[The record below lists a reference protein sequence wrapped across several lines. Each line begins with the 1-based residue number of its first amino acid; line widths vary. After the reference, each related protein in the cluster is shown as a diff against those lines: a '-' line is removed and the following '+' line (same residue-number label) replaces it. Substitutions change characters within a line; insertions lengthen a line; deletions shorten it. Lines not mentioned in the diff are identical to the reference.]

1 VSHPLRTIR
10 VRKSPPPPTGRRQ
23 ESPQG
28 DGNQSSHGCQA
39 HRESPVSC
47 EAPSVNAALRGSPGG
62 GSVGAATGLAGER
75 RAGGGQRAE
84 KSGTSSFFILI
95 SLLSSP
101 LCLLPPYH
109 DTDFHDTCSAMETLT
124 PADATAHKRKRSP
137 SESVPPS
144 TAPPAKVSKAGSGN
158 ALSINYLARQAQ
170 DDLPLL
176 NKEDTIP
183 NLLQLLSA
191 YSSVLDRHESLA
203 SNLGA
208 RPLGPI
214 LIKRFER
221 CFDAPPKVVASH
233 HKGAATGAEESGH
246 QITWLEVIEFA
257 RSHPGQFTLSTF
269 SEGKRVCQFYYPQ
282 KQFRVQISEE
292 DFLFINSGR
301 CQELIPPLPI
311 WEDEEKEVGT
321 CDVLEAKLKE
331 LTNLADMVAART
343 RQLSHRLK
351 GRRAAILERRA
362 DGGSGTP
369 AKIGAQQTTTA
380 PTLASSS
387 GFVPVNSSLEK
398 AGSEIDTSTGSFA
411 AVRSELLKHFES
423 LPQNHSNPR
432 PQSRHHST
440 TAHADHFL
448 PLVAKHAENLPTRDD
463 AASTNSSLSP
473 VPPNLPTEPL
483 SFYVADSTPNAQHS
497 RAPTTGQHG
506 PPIGGQ
512 TFTLGSTP
520 LKHNFSR
527 PLPPALESS
536 QPFRPLCQAHM
547 DGLPRGHRVLPP
559 CDRCRRL
566 RMDCVKNLTSC
577 GGCTKKHARCHW
589 RDVSREELG
598 DLDHLM
604 DSMEQ
609 ATASYGGGATNGYVN
624 GDAVYDDLYESDDDD
639 SNPLEDLEALGEK
652 EEQREKELAERA
664 REDEEGL
671 RSARELARQ
680 GREASTYA
688 LEEPQAGTA
697 TRAEGGD
704 DVELLTP
711 NAPDTSR
718 AGSVILNAVQEPPAH
733 VYMSAHDQTMQQDEL
748 KGAMDV
754 SASSTTPA
762 SNTLDVLKE
771 DLSSAVDSNTPSAPS
786 SAFVPLPSQSKTESL
801 PYGTLPSNLDTPS
814 YGGFHPV
821 NGSHVGAAWR
831 MN

>member
-1 VSHPLRTIR
+1 
-10 VRKSPPPPTGRRQ
+10 
-23 ESPQG
+23 
-28 DGNQSSHGCQA
+28 
-39 HRESPVSC
+39 
-47 EAPSVNAALRGSPGG
+47 
-62 GSVGAATGLAGER
+62 
-75 RAGGGQRAE
+75 
-84 KSGTSSFFILI
+84 
-95 SLLSSP
+95 
-101 LCLLPPYH
+101 
-109 DTDFHDTCSAMETLT
+109 METVI
-124 PADATAHKRKRSP
+124 PVDATAGKRKRSP

-144 TAPPAKVSKAGSGN
+144 TAPPAKA
-158 ALSINYLARQAQ
+158 AATLSASTTWLGKHRTIFRCSTRKIPYRICYSYSARIAVCSTGTSRWPRTLAR
-170 DDLPLL
+170 DLSVPSSS
-176 NKEDTIP
+176 
-183 NLLQLLSA
+183 SA
-191 YSSVLDRHESLA
+191 SSDALTL
-203 SNLGA
+203 
-208 RPLGPI
+208 RPRSWLPTTRVQRPA
-214 LIKRFER
+214 LRS
-221 CFDAPPKVVASH
+221 PV
-233 HKGAATGAEESGH
+233 H

-398 AGSEIDTSTGSFA
+398 AGGDIDTSTGSFA

-423 LPQNHSNPR
+423 LPQNHANPR
-432 PQSRHHST
+432 PHSRHHST
-440 TAHADHFL
+440 TAHADHHL
-448 PLVAKHAENLPTRDD
+448 PLVTKHAENLHPRDE
-463 AASTNSSLSP
+463 AASSNSSLSP

-483 SFYVADSTPNAQHS
+483 SFYVTDSIPNAQNS

-506 PPIGGQ
+506 PSTGGQ

-604 DSMEQ
+604 DSMEN
-609 ATASYGGGATNGYVN
+609 ATTSYSGGAANGYVN

-664 REDEEGL
+664 KEDEEGL
-671 RSARELARQ
+671 RNARELARQ
-680 GREASTYA
+680 GGETSTYA
-688 LEEPQAGTA
+688 LEERQDGTA
-697 TRAEGGD
+697 TRTEGGD
-704 DVELLTP
+704 DVGLLTP

-718 AGSVILNAVQEPPAH
+718 AGSVILNAVQELPAH
-733 VYMSAHDQTMQQDEL
+733 HYMGAYDQSIQHDEL
-748 KGAMDV
+748 KPATDV
-754 SASSTTPA
+754 PASSTTPA
-762 SNTLDVLKE
+762 SNALDVLKDDSSGTAE
-771 DLSSAVDSNTPSAPS
+771 LDQTSALSAGL
-786 SAFVPLPSQSKTESL
+786 VPLPPQTKTESL
-801 PYGTLPSNLDTPS
+801 PYGTLPSSINVPS

-821 NGSHVGAAWR
+821 NGSQMGAAWR
-831 MN
+831 TS

>member
-1 VSHPLRTIR
+1 
-10 VRKSPPPPTGRRQ
+10 
-23 ESPQG
+23 
-28 DGNQSSHGCQA
+28 
-39 HRESPVSC
+39 
-47 EAPSVNAALRGSPGG
+47 
-62 GSVGAATGLAGER
+62 
-75 RAGGGQRAE
+75 
-84 KSGTSSFFILI
+84 
-95 SLLSSP
+95 
-101 LCLLPPYH
+101 
-109 DTDFHDTCSAMETLT
+109 METVI
-124 PADATAHKRKRSP
+124 PVDATAGKRKRSP

-144 TAPPAKVSKAGSGN
+144 TAPPAKVSKSGSGN

-233 HKGAATGAEESGH
+233 HKGATTSAEESGH

-398 AGSEIDTSTGSFA
+398 AGGDIDTSTGSFA

-423 LPQNHSNPR
+423 LPQNHANPR
-432 PQSRHHST
+432 PHSRHHST
-440 TAHADHFL
+440 TAHADHHL
-448 PLVAKHAENLPTRDD
+448 PLVTKHAENLHPRDE
-463 AASTNSSLSP
+463 AASSNSSLSP

-483 SFYVADSTPNAQHS
+483 SFYVTDSIPNAQNS

-506 PPIGGQ
+506 PSTGGQ

-604 DSMEQ
+604 DSMEN
-609 ATASYGGGATNGYVN
+609 ATTSYSGGAANGYVN

-664 REDEEGL
+664 KEDEEGL
-671 RSARELARQ
+671 RNARELARQ
-680 GREASTYA
+680 GGETSTYA
-688 LEEPQAGTA
+688 LEERQDGTA
-697 TRAEGGD
+697 TRTEGGD
-704 DVELLTP
+704 DVGLLTP

-718 AGSVILNAVQEPPAH
+718 AGSVILNAVQELPAH
-733 VYMSAHDQTMQQDEL
+733 HYMGAYDQSIQHDEL
-748 KGAMDV
+748 KPATDV
-754 SASSTTPA
+754 PASSTTPA
-762 SNTLDVLKE
+762 SNALDVLKDDSSGTAE
-771 DLSSAVDSNTPSAPS
+771 LDQTSALSAGL
-786 SAFVPLPSQSKTESL
+786 VPLPPQTKTESL
-801 PYGTLPSNLDTPS
+801 PYGTLPSSINVPS

-821 NGSHVGAAWR
+821 NGSQMGAAWR
-831 MN
+831 TS

>member
-1 VSHPLRTIR
+1 
-10 VRKSPPPPTGRRQ
+10 
-23 ESPQG
+23 
-28 DGNQSSHGCQA
+28 
-39 HRESPVSC
+39 
-47 EAPSVNAALRGSPGG
+47 
-62 GSVGAATGLAGER
+62 
-75 RAGGGQRAE
+75 
-84 KSGTSSFFILI
+84 
-95 SLLSSP
+95 
-101 LCLLPPYH
+101 
-109 DTDFHDTCSAMETLT
+109 METVI
-124 PADATAHKRKRSP
+124 PVDATAGKRKRSP

-233 HKGAATGAEESGH
+233 HKGAATSAEESGH

-257 RSHPGQFTLSTF
+257 RSHPSQFTLSTF

-398 AGSEIDTSTGSFA
+398 AGGDIDTSTGSFA

-423 LPQNHSNPR
+423 LPQNHANPR
-432 PQSRHHST
+432 PHSRHHST
-440 TAHADHFL
+440 TAHADHHL
-448 PLVAKHAENLPTRDD
+448 PLVTKHAENLHPRDE
-463 AASTNSSLSP
+463 AASSNSSLSP

-483 SFYVADSTPNAQHS
+483 SFYVTDSIPNAHNS

-506 PPIGGQ
+506 PPTGGQ

-604 DSMEQ
+604 DSMEN
-609 ATASYGGGATNGYVN
+609 ATTSYSGGAANGYVN
-624 GDAVYDDLYESDDDD
+624 GNAVYDDLYESDDDD

-664 REDEEGL
+664 KEDEEGL
-671 RSARELARQ
+671 RNARELARQ
-680 GREASTYA
+680 GGEASTYA
-688 LEEPQAGTA
+688 LKERQDGTA
-697 TRAEGGD
+697 TRTEGGD
-704 DVELLTP
+704 DVGLLTP

-718 AGSVILNAVQEPPAH
+718 AGSVILNAVQEL
-733 VYMSAHDQTMQQDEL
+733 SAHHYMDAYDQSIQHEEL
-748 KGAMDV
+748 KPAMDV

-762 SNTLDVLKE
+762 SNALDVLKDDPSGAAE
-771 DLSSAVDSNTPSAPS
+771 PNQTSALSSG
-786 SAFVPLPSQSKTESL
+786 FVSLPPQTKTESL
-801 PYGTLPSNLDTPS
+801 PYGTLPSSINGPS
-814 YGGFHPV
+814 YGGFHAV

-831 MN
+831 TS